1 MSANAK
7 TMQLAPLSEE
17 QTLQLQQLTHSL
29 DVQALHWLAGYAV
42 GRAHSLDLASDAQ
55 LDLPITSQTQPANQL
70 DPSQQLTILY
80 GSQTGNGQELAERYA
95 ADMQAAGVNVNL
107 SNMLEYNVRKLKDE
121 QHLLLVVSTHG
132 DGDPPDDAVD
142 FIEQLNGK
150 KAPKLD
156 HLSYSVLAL
165 GDSSYPDFC
174 VTGQRIDS
182 RLAELGAQRLV
193 DCAQA
198 DLDIEEIAEPWWNN
212 LQTRLRETLTDQS
225 GAALS
230 NVTPLRRNHTASTY
244 NRKNPY
250 QAELLT
256 NQPITADSS
265 SKDIR
270 HVELDLGDSDLCYE
284 PGDAL
289 GVWATNPQAIVGD
302 VLQATGLSGDQP
314 VSING
319 EEKVLVEW
327 LSSKREITLLS
338 RPFLQT
344 HAEHTKSGDDRQN
357 IEALLSDE
365 HRSQLSGLF
374 DSHQVVDALRRW
386 PADWSAEALVNNLRP
401 LTPRMYSIASSQAV
415 SDDEVHTTLSRVA
428 YDAHGVRH
436 WGAASN
442 YLANLDA
449 EQQTSVPIFIDSNPR
464 FRLPEDTD
472 RDIIMVGPGTGIAPF
487 RAFVQHRAA
496 TQSATKAAG
505 RNWLFFG
512 AQHFKSQF
520 LYQLE
525 WMRALKSNQLQRL
538 DLAFSRDQVQKIY
551 VQHRMLEQGKALYD
565 WLENGAYFYVCG
577 DAKYMAKDVE
587 AALHQV
593 VAKHGGKSDEQAAEY
608 VRNLTRQKRLL
619 KDVY

>member
-17 QTLQLQQLTHSL
+17 QTLQLQQLTDSL

-42 GRAHSLDLASDAQ
+42 GRAHSLDLSADAQ
-55 LDLPITSQTQPANQL
+55 LDLPIDPQQSANQT

-80 GSQTGNGQELAERYA
+80 ASQTGNGQQLAEGYA
-95 ADMQAAGVNVNL
+95 ADMQAAGVKVSL
-107 SNMLEYNVRKLKDE
+107 SSMSDYNARKLKDE
-121 QHLLLVVSTHG
+121 HNLLVVASTHG

-142 FIEQLNGK
+142 FIEQLNSK
-150 KAPKLD
+150 KAPKLK
-156 HLSYSVLAL
+156 HLNYSVLAL

-174 VTGQRIDS
+174 VTGQNIDT
-182 RLAELGAQRLV
+182 RLAELGAQRLA
-193 DCAQA
+193 DCALA
-198 DLDIEEIAEPWWNN
+198 DLDIETVAEPWWSD
-212 LQTRLRETLTDQS
+212 LQNRLKDRLLSQS
-225 GAALS
+225 AAANS
-230 NVTPLRRNHTASTY
+230 NVTPLRRSQSVSIY

-256 NQPITADSS
+256 NQAITAGNTD
-265 SKDIR
+265 KDIR
-270 HVELDLGDSDLCYE
+270 HIELDLGDSGLLYE

-289 GVWATNPQAIVGD
+289 GVWATNPQAIVD
-302 VLQATGLSGDQP
+302 NVLAATSLSGDQA
-314 VSING
+314 VSVDG
-319 EEKVLVEW
+319 DERALSEW
-327 LSSKREITLLS
+327 LSGQREITLLS

-344 HAEHTKSGDDRQN
+344 HAEHVKSSDDRQT
-357 IEALLSDE
+357 IEALLSE
-365 HRSQLSGLF
+365 QQRSQLADLF
-374 DSHQVVDALRRW
+374 DSHQLIDVLRRW
-386 PADWSAEALVNNLRP
+386 PADWSAEALVNNLRQ

-415 SDDEVHTTLSRVA
+415 TDDEVHTTLARVA
-428 YDAHGVRH
+428 YDAHGMRH

-449 EQQTSVPIFIDSNPR
+449 EQQNSVPVFIDSNPR

-496 TQSATKAAG
+496 TQSSDMAAG

-538 DLAFSRDQVQKIY
+538 DLAFSRDQAQKIY

-577 DAKYMAKDVE
+577 DAKYMAKDVD
-587 AALHQV
+587 AALQQIV
-593 VAKHGGKSDEQAAEY
+593 IEHGGKSADQASEY
-608 VRNLTRQKRLL
+608 VRNLSREKRLL